1 MVEAGSVELVLAH
14 PTGILEALAGTFV
27 ATTGDGGTF
36 ALSSSATLGTATAVP
51 VEATSRSIAIEG
63 DTLSYDFS
71 MAAAG
76 QPLTHHLAAEL
87 ERV

>member
-27 ATTGDGGTF
+27 ATGDGGTF